1 MSEFINS
8 LLDPQVSLLSKYVLL
23 LELVIWSLFDT
34 SFGSEIDIFI
44 PGKIITSGCILV
56 GLAYNI
62 YILIEI
68 LNIMNTVHAPRTKFY
83 EVMNQLDAYMQKKQF
98 PIDLQKRLKFFY
110 KKKFRKFYYQEE
122 EIFNILSGTSRLTF
136 KAKQHLNNDSLQNRF
151 NVKSSSIRDRFLSK
165 KFNSSGIFHK
175 ASSAKLPEA
184 ARRKIF
190 NQMI

>member
-8 LLDPQVSLLSKYVLL
+8 LLDPQVSLQSKYVLL

-122 EIFNILSGTSRLTF
+122 EIFNILSGES
-136 KAKQHLNNDSLQNRF
+136 
-151 NVKSSSIRDRFLSK
+151 V
-165 KFNSSGIFHK
+165 GI
-175 ASSAKLPEA
+175 
-184 ARRKIF
+184 
-190 NQMI
+190 QG